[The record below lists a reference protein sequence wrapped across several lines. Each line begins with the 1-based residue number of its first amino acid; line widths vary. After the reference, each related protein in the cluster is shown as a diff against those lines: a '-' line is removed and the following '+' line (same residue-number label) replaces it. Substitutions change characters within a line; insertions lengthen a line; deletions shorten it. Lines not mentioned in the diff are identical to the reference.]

1 MFVRKAERLLCQLV
15 LTIERGFKNGRVVGI
30 DRDHQSMIEVRT
42 NRMIAGQAAAAG
54 TKVAGDTDFD
64 GNLAL
69 GKFLDQFGVLNG
81 RQNVAKTLGTK
92 VERAP
97 DRFRARSFSG

>member
-1 MFVRKAERLLCQLV
+1 MALPFFQ
-15 LTIERGFKNGRVVGI
+15 
-30 DRDHQSMIEVRT
+30 
-42 NRMIAGQAAAAG
+42 AAG

-97 DRFRARSFSG
+97 DRFRARSFYAAYSGQTRFGIGGRRPSKFG